1 MREAIATK
9 SLYRLIPYLKVYRVP
24 LFWGLLCVGIT
35 DIFMVM
41 SPWILKLGVDWLESG
56 VTTSRIAMIAGALVG
71 IALVG
76 GVFRYLMR
84 WTVIGVSR
92 RIELDLRNNLYR
104 HLTTLPQNFYNHTR
118 TGDIMARSTNDL
130 DQVRMVLGPGVMYPV
145 DTTISI
151 LFSVTMMLYISPMLT
166 LYVLMIGPLVSA
178 SAYIL
183 GQQIFKHT
191 LRIQEQYSTLN
202 DFIQENIAGVRIV
215 RSFLAEDFQE
225 SDFDGLNREYLR
237 RNMDMVRIQSMF
249 MPLLFTLFSLGAA
262 LILWAGGRRIILG
275 DLSLGDFVAFV
286 GYLGILTWPMIA
298 LGWVVN
304 LYQRGAASMARI
316 NRILDAPPE
325 DYSTEDKRR
334 DGKVQGDIEF
344 ANVSFKYPGTDR
356 WVLRDINLRVPR
368 GSTLAV
374 VGKTGSGKTTLIS
387 LLSRLWDVTEGE
399 IRIGGIVVQDYP
411 LEELRQA
418 MGFVPQDP
426 LLFSMRIGKNIAVGR
441 PGADDDDVQEA
452 AEIAGINPEIQEF
465 PKGYQTPVG
474 ERGITL
480 SGGQKQRTALA
491 RAILRQPELLI
502 LDDALS
508 SVDTQTEEVVLKGLR
523 KVMEHRTTLIVAHRI
538 STIQDADHIIVLDE
552 GRIIEQGT
560 HEELIAS
567 GGLYAKLHQ
576 KQQLRDAL
584 EEME

>member
-1 MREAIATK
+1 M
-9 SLYRLIPYLKVYRVP
+9 
-24 LFWGLLCVGIT
+24 
-35 DIFMVM
+35 
-41 SPWILKLGVDWLESG
+41 ESG
-56 VTTSRIAMIAGALVG
+56 VTSRRIAMIASALVG

-104 HLTTLPQNFYNHTR
+104 HLTTLPQNFYNYTR
-118 TGDIMARSTNDL
+118 TGDIMARSTSDL

-166 LYVLMIGPLVSA
+166 LYVLMIGPLASA
-178 SAYIL
+178 SAYFL

-202 DFIQENIAGVRIV
+202 DFIQENISGVRIV
-215 RSFLAEDFQE
+215 RSFLAEGFHE
-225 SDFDGLNREYLR
+225 SEFDGLNREYLQ
-237 RNMDMVRIQSMF
+237 RNMDMVRVQSMF

-262 LILWAGGRRIILG
+262 LILWAGGRSIILG

-325 DYSTEDKRR
+325 DYSFEGKHQ

-344 ANVSFKYPGTDR
+344 VNVSFKYPGTDR
-356 WVLRDINLRVPR
+356 WVLRDINLTIPR
-368 GSTLAV
+368 GGTLAV

-399 IRIGGIVVQDYP
+399 IRVGGIPVQDYP
-411 LEELRQA
+411 LEDLRQA

-441 PGADDDDVQEA
+441 PGADDDDIQKA

-491 RAILRQPELLI
+491 RAILRQPEILI

-508 SVDTQTEEVVLKGLR
+508 SVDTQTEEVVLDGLR
-523 KVMEHRTTLIVAHRI
+523 KVMQHRTTLMVAHRI
-538 STIQDADHIIVLDE
+538 STIQGADHIIVLDE
-552 GRIIEQGT
+552 GSIIEQGT

-567 GGLYAKLHQ
+567 GGLYAELHQ
-576 KQQLRDAL
+576 KQQLREAL

>member
-1 MREAIATK
+1 M
-9 SLYRLIPYLKVYRVP
+9 YRLIPYLKTYRVP
-24 LFWGLLCVGIT
+24 LFWGLLCVGIS
-35 DIFMVM
+35 DVFMVI
-41 SPWILKLGVDWLESG
+41 SPWILKLGVDWMESG
-56 VTTSRIAMIAGALVG
+56 VTSRRIAMIASALVG

-104 HLTTLPQNFYNHTR
+104 HLTTLPQNFYNYTR
-118 TGDIMARSTNDL
+118 TGDIMARSTSDL

-166 LYVLMIGPLVSA
+166 LYVLMIGPLASA
-178 SAYIL
+178 SAYFL

-202 DFIQENIAGVRIV
+202 DFIQENISGVRIV
-215 RSFLAEDFQE
+215 RSFLAEGFHE
-225 SDFDGLNREYLR
+225 SEFDGLNREYLQ
-237 RNMDMVRIQSMF
+237 RNMDMVRVQSMF

-262 LILWAGGRRIILG
+262 LILWAGGRSIILG

-325 DYSTEDKRR
+325 DYSFEGKHQ

-344 ANVSFKYPGTDR
+344 VNVSFKYPGTDR
-356 WVLRDINLRVPR
+356 WVLRDINLTIPR
-368 GSTLAV
+368 GGTLAV

-399 IRIGGIVVQDYP
+399 IRVGGIPVQDYP
-411 LEELRQA
+411 LEDLRQA

-441 PGADDDDVQEA
+441 PGADDDDIQKA

-491 RAILRQPELLI
+491 RAILRQPEILI

-508 SVDTQTEEVVLKGLR
+508 SVDTQTEEVVLDGLR
-523 KVMEHRTTLIVAHRI
+523 KVMQHRTTLMVAHRI
-538 STIQDADHIIVLDE
+538 STIQGADHIIVLDE
-552 GRIIEQGT
+552 GSIIEQGT

-567 GGLYAKLHQ
+567 GGLYAELHQ
-576 KQQLRDAL
+576 KQQLREAL